1 MSGEMIGLVFG
12 WIGGIL
18 GIVLGFGGGILG
30 TYIPYRRA
38 TSKRQKAFIL
48 RCAAIVLVL
57 VLLLMVCQAL
67 TPFPWNQL
75 LWLPYVVALLAT
87 IAWMNKVQRRISEEE
102 AAAAKEQP
110 MQRAI

>member
-1 MSGEMIGLVFG
+1 MSGEQIGLVFA

-30 TYIPYRRA
+30 TYIPYRLA

-57 VLLLMVCQAL
+57 VLLLMLCQAL
-67 TPFPWNQL
+67 IPFPWNQL
-75 LWLPYVVALLAT
+75 LWIPYVVVLLGT

-102 AAAAKEQP
+102 AAAKHPPHQGTP
-110 MQRAI
+110 